1 MPLTFPSRQS
11 NSKPNRHSQGFLRH
25 INRFFSGLINTA
37 YDIGCN
43 LLKSSLIEDD
53 KSPIRSGHGVECGP
67 FAITTTTFSIE
78 HIKQIKT
85 KLQVTVND
93 VITGVIIFG
102 TRLYMQRANQD
113 SSKGNCTALV
123 LLNTRAIGG
132 YKSVS
137 EMIKPNAEMPW
148 GNRFAFLQV
157 SIPNLTA
164 SELNNPLKFVYKASQ
179 LIKRQRNSAAVY
191 LTGQFLDAM
200 TKIRGP
206 EFLRGA
212 SPVLVVEIPRTRTL
226 LQQCNDYV
234 TKTHPA
240 DVQNLEKFIHVERR
254 AGNTS
259 AVASAKILASLSN
272 LRFLETRDALLEPV
286 LFYLL
291 DYQLQYFASD
301 LIISHK

>member
-206 EFLRGA
+206 E
-212 SPVLVVEIPRTRTL
+212 
-226 LQQCNDYV
+226 QQCNDYV